1 MLRQKTTQANI
12 DPNLS
17 ILKLRPV
24 PMTPNASPGAAAS
37 APQATPE
44 VSLDMQVRLKT
55 EDGQLLLLLPSETN
69 TSEVPTASASTW
81 TELWQQLKV
90 RLNAGERFWQ
100 ANAEVQL
107 MANDRLLDIRQLQE
121 IAEALLE
128 VELQLKRVHT
138 NRRQT
143 AVAAATAGYCVEQQP
158 LVSSLLSKASREK
171 PQSLAE
177 PLYLQMTVRSGVEIR
192 HPGTVILLGDVNPGG
207 SVIAGGD
214 ILVWGRL
221 RGVVHAGAGGNT
233 KSVIMTLQME
243 PMVIRIAKYVARG
256 PETSPA
262 QFFPEVAYVT
272 DKGIRIGRASDLDKS
287 QLTG

>member
-1 MLRQKTTQANI
+1 MLTCPYQR
-12 DPNLS
+12 S
-17 ILKLRPV
+17 HC
-24 PMTPNASPGAAAS
+24 PMTPDASAGAAA
-37 APQATPE
+37 APQSTPE
-44 VSLDMQVRLKT
+44 VSLELQVRLKT
-55 EDGQLLLLLPSETN
+55 EDGQLLLLLPPETN
-69 TSEVPTASASTW
+69 NEPATAAASTW

-100 ANAEVQL
+100 PNAEVQL
-107 MANDRLLDIRQLQE
+107 IGNDRLLDIRQLQE
-121 IAEALLE
+121 IASALEE

-158 LVSSLLSKASREK
+158 AVSSLNKATAEK

-192 HPGTVILLGDVNPGG
+192 HPGTVVLLGDVNPGG

-221 RGVVHAGAGGNT
+221 RGVVHAGAAGNT

-272 DKGIRIGRASDLDKS
+272 PQGIRIGRASDFDKS
-287 QLTG
+287 QLVGGNE

>member
-1 MLRQKTTQANI
+1 MTTQANI
-12 DPNLS
+12 DITLS
-17 ILKLRPV
+17 LPELRPV
-24 PMTPNASPGAAAS
+24 PMIPDTSPRAATA
-37 APQATPE
+37 PE

-69 TSEVPTASASTW
+69 TGESAAASSSSW

-121 IAEALLE
+121 IADALAE
-128 VELQLKRVHT
+128 VEIQLKRVHT
-138 NRRQT
+138 SRRQT

-158 LVSSLLSKASREK
+158 PVPTLSKAPAAK

-192 HPGTVILLGDVNPGG
+192 HPGTVVVFGDVNPGG

-221 RGVVHAGAGGNT
+221 RGTVHAGAGGNT
-233 KSVIMTLQME
+233 KSAIVALQME
-243 PMVIRIAKYVARG
+243 PMLIRIAKYVARG
-256 PETSPA
+256 PETPPA
-262 QFFPEVAYVT
+262 QFYPEVAYVT
-272 DKGIRIGRASDLDKS
+272 PQGIRIGRASDFDKS
-287 QLTG
+287 QLIGGNG

>member
-1 MLRQKTTQANI
+1 MLTCPYPRSNC
-12 DPNLS
+12 
-17 ILKLRPV
+17 
-24 PMTPNASPGAAAS
+24 PMTPDASAAAAAA
-37 APQATPE
+37 APQSTPE
-44 VSLDMQVRLKT
+44 VSLELQVRLKT
-55 EDGQLLLLLPSETN
+55 EDGQLLLLLPPETN
-69 TSEVPTASASTW
+69 SEPATASASTW

-100 ANAEVQL
+100 PNAEVQL
-107 MANDRLLDIRQLQE
+107 MGNDRLLDIRQLQS
-121 IAEALLE
+121 IADALSE

-158 LVSSLLSKASREK
+158 PVSSLNKAAAEK

-192 HPGTVILLGDVNPGG
+192 HPGTVVLLGDVNPGG

-272 DKGIRIGRASDLDKS
+272 PQGIRIGRASDFDKS
-287 QLTG
+287 QLVGGNE

>member
-1 MLRQKTTQANI
+1 
-12 DPNLS
+12 
-17 ILKLRPV
+17 
-24 PMTPNASPGAAAS
+24 MTPDASSRAAATP
-37 APQATPE
+37 APQETPE
-44 VSLDMQVRLKT
+44 VSLELQVRLKT
-55 EDGQLLLLLPSETN
+55 EDGQLLLLLPPETN
-69 TSEVPTASASTW
+69 IGESATAAASTW

-107 MANDRLLDIRQLQE
+107 MASDRLLDIRQLQE
-121 IAEALLE
+121 IAEALSE

-138 NRRQT
+138 SRRQT
-143 AVAAATAGYCVEQQP
+143 AVAAATVGYCVEQQP
-158 LVSSLLSKASREK
+158 PVSSLNQAQAQK

-192 HPGTVILLGDVNPGG
+192 HPGTVIVFGDVNPGG

-221 RGVVHAGAGGNT
+221 RGIVHAGAGGNT
-233 KSVIMTLQME
+233 KSLIMTLQME

-256 PETSPA
+256 PETSPT

-272 DKGIRIGRASDLDKS
+272 PQGIRIGRASDFDKT
-287 QLTG
+287 QLI

>member
-1 MLRQKTTQANI
+1 
-12 DPNLS
+12 
-17 ILKLRPV
+17 
-24 PMTPNASPGAAAS
+24 MTPDTSSRAAATP
-37 APQATPE
+37 APQETPE
-44 VSLDMQVRLKT
+44 ISLELQVRLKT
-55 EDGQLLLLLPSETN
+55 EDGQLLLLLPPETN
-69 TSEVPTASASTW
+69 IGESATAAASTW

-107 MANDRLLDIRQLQE
+107 VASDRLLDIRQLQE
-121 IAEALLE
+121 IAEALAE
-128 VELQLKRVHT
+128 VELLLKRVHT
-138 NRRQT
+138 SRRQT
-143 AVAAATAGYCVEQQP
+143 AVAAATVGYCVEQQP
-158 LVSSLLSKASREK
+158 PVSSLNQASTEK

-192 HPGTVILLGDVNPGG
+192 HPGTVIVFGDVNPGG

-221 RGVVHAGAGGNT
+221 RGIVHAGAGGNT

-262 QFFPEVAYVT
+262 QFYPEVAYVT
-272 DKGIRIGRASDLDKS
+272 PQGIRIARASDFDKA
-287 QLTG
+287 QLAVDS

>member
-1 MLRQKTTQANI
+1 MLTFRYPRSN
-12 DPNLS
+12 
-17 ILKLRPV
+17 R
-24 PMTPNASPGAAAS
+24 PMTPDASTAAAAP
-37 APQATPE
+37 APQSTPE
-44 VSLDMQVRLKT
+44 ISLELQVRLKT
-55 EDGQLLLLLPSETN
+55 EDGQLLLLLPPETN
-69 TSEVPTASASTW
+69 TELVTGAASTW

-100 ANAEVQL
+100 PNAEVQL
-107 MANDRLLDIRQLQE
+107 MGSDRLLDIRQLQE
-121 IAEALLE
+121 IANALLE
-128 VELQLKRVHT
+128 VDLQLKRVHT
-138 NRRQT
+138 SRRQT

-158 LVSSLLSKASREK
+158 PVSSLNKASADK

-192 HPGTVILLGDVNPGG
+192 HPGTIVLLGDVNPGG
-207 SVIAGGD
+207 SVVAGGD

-233 KSVIMTLQME
+233 NSVIMTLQME

-256 PETSPA
+256 PEASPA

-272 DKGIRIGRASDLDKS
+272 PQGIRIGRASDFDKS
-287 QLTG
+287 QLMGGNG

>member
-1 MLRQKTTQANI
+1 
-12 DPNLS
+12 
-17 ILKLRPV
+17 
-24 PMTPNASPGAAAS
+24 MTPDASSRAAAAP
-37 APQATPE
+37 APQETPE
-44 VSLDMQVRLKT
+44 VSLELQVRLKT

-69 TSEVPTASASTW
+69 IGESATAAASTW

-107 MANDRLLDIRQLQE
+107 MASDRLLDIRQLQE
-121 IAEALLE
+121 IAEALSE
-128 VELQLKRVHT
+128 VELLLKRVHT
-138 NRRQT
+138 SRRQT
-143 AVAAATAGYCVEQQP
+143 AVAAATVGYCVEQQP
-158 LVSSLLSKASREK
+158 PVSSLSKASTEK

-177 PLYLQMTVRSGVEIR
+177 PLYLQMTVRSGQEIR
-192 HPGTVILLGDVNPGG
+192 HPGTVVVFGDVNPGG

-221 RGVVHAGAGGNT
+221 RGIVHAGAGGNT
-233 KSVIMTLQME
+233 KSLIMTLQME

-262 QFFPEVAYVT
+262 QFYPEVAYVT
-272 DKGIRIGRASDLDKS
+272 SQGIRIARASDFDKS
-287 QLTG
+287 QLTVDS

>member
-1 MLRQKTTQANI
+1 MLTCLYPISNR
-12 DPNLS
+12 
-17 ILKLRPV
+17 
-24 PMTPNASPGAAAS
+24 PMTPDASAGAAAA
-37 APQATPE
+37 APQSTPE
-44 VSLDMQVRLKT
+44 VSLELQVRLKT
-55 EDGQLLLLLPSETN
+55 EDGQLLLLLPPETN
-69 TSEVPTASASTW
+69 NEAATGAASTW
-81 TELWQQLKV
+81 TELCQQLKV

-100 ANAEVQL
+100 ENAEVQL
-107 MANDRLLDIRQLQE
+107 MGSDRLLDIRQLQE
-121 IAEALLE
+121 IADALSE

-138 NRRQT
+138 SRRQT

-158 LVSSLLSKASREK
+158 PVSSLNKSTAQK

-192 HPGTVILLGDVNPGG
+192 HPGTIVLLGDVNPGG

-233 KSVIMTLQME
+233 NSVIMALQME

-272 DKGIRIGRASDLDKS
+272 PQGIRIGRASDFDKS
-287 QLTG
+287 QLIGGD

>member
-1 MLRQKTTQANI
+1 
-12 DPNLS
+12 
-17 ILKLRPV
+17 
-24 PMTPNASPGAAAS
+24 MTPDASPGAAAA
-37 APQATPE
+37 APQSTPE
-44 VSLDMQVRLKT
+44 VSLELQVRLKT
-55 EDGQLLLLLPSETN
+55 EDGQLLLLLPPETN
-69 TSEVPTASASTW
+69 SEPATASASTW

-100 ANAEVQL
+100 PNAEVQL
-107 MANDRLLDIRQLQE
+107 MGNDRLLDIRQLQE
-121 IAEALLE
+121 IASALLE

-138 NRRQT
+138 SRRQT

-158 LVSSLLSKASREK
+158 PVSSLNKAAEK

-192 HPGTVILLGDVNPGG
+192 HPGTVVLLGDVNPGG

-272 DKGIRIGRASDLDKS
+272 PQGIRIGRASDFDKS
-287 QLTG
+287 QLVGGNG

>member
-1 MLRQKTTQANI
+1 
-12 DPNLS
+12 
-17 ILKLRPV
+17 
-24 PMTPNASPGAAAS
+24 MTPDASAGAAA
-37 APQATPE
+37 APQSTPE
-44 VSLDMQVRLKT
+44 VSLELQVRLKT
-55 EDGQLLLLLPSETN
+55 EDGQLLLLLPPETN
-69 TSEVPTASASTW
+69 SEAATASASTW

-100 ANAEVQL
+100 PNAEVQL
-107 MANDRLLDIRQLQE
+107 MGNDRLLDIRQLQE
-121 IAEALLE
+121 IASALEE

-158 LVSSLLSKASREK
+158 PVSSLNKAAAEK

-192 HPGTVILLGDVNPGG
+192 HPGTVVLLGDVNPGG

-221 RGVVHAGAGGNT
+221 RGVVHAGAAGNT

-272 DKGIRIGRASDLDKS
+272 PQGIRIGRASDFDKS
-287 QLTG
+287 QLVGGNE

>member
-1 MLRQKTTQANI
+1 
-12 DPNLS
+12 
-17 ILKLRPV
+17 
-24 PMTPNASPGAAAS
+24 MTPDASAGAAAA
-37 APQATPE
+37 APQSTPE
-44 VSLDMQVRLKT
+44 ISLELQVRLKT
-55 EDGQLLLLLPSETN
+55 EDGQLLLLLPPETN
-69 TSEVPTASASTW
+69 NEAATGTASTW

-100 ANAEVQL
+100 PNAEVQL
-107 MANDRLLDIRQLQE
+107 MGSDRLLDIRQLQS
-121 IAEALLE
+121 IADALSE
-128 VELQLKRVHT
+128 VDLQLKRVHT
-138 NRRQT
+138 SRRQT

-158 LVSSLLSKASREK
+158 PVSSLNKASADK
-171 PQSLAE
+171 PQSVAE

-192 HPGTVILLGDVNPGG
+192 HPGTIVLLGDVNPGG

-272 DKGIRIGRASDLDKS
+272 PQGIRIGRASDFDKS
-287 QLTG
+287 QLMGGNG

>member
-1 MLRQKTTQANI
+1 
-12 DPNLS
+12 
-17 ILKLRPV
+17 
-24 PMTPNASPGAAAS
+24 MTPDASAGAAAA
-37 APQATPE
+37 APQSTPE
-44 VSLDMQVRLKT
+44 VSLELQVRLKT
-55 EDGQLLLLLPSETN
+55 EDGQLLLLLPPETN
-69 TSEVPTASASTW
+69 NEAATGTASTW

-100 ANAEVQL
+100 PNAEVQL
-107 MANDRLLDIRQLQE
+107 MGSDRLLDIRQLQE

-158 LVSSLLSKASREK
+158 LVSSLLSKASTEK

-192 HPGTVILLGDVNPGG
+192 HPGTIVLLGDVNPGG

-233 KSVIMTLQME
+233 KSVIMALQME

-272 DKGIRIGRASDLDKS
+272 PQGIRIGRASDFDKS
-287 QLTG
+287 QLIGGNE